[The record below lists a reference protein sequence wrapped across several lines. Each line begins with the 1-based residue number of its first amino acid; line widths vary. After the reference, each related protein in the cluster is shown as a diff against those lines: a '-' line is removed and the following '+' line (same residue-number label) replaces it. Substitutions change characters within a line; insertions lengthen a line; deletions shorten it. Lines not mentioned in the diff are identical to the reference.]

1 MSAIYFIIFILFIS
15 YLVWTWK
22 STKEYESIISR
33 ASYILV
39 GSIFITV
46 VTLVIFEISK
56 MGVIYPKDEMIGEV
70 RKIILLIFVPVNG
83 LIVLTQSASVFSQ
96 VKSGMVSKEDM
107 SKRIRILAVVFIIM
121 IIIECIYFKS
131 IQNGMIK
138 IINAI

>member
-131 IQNGMIK
+131 IQNGMIR
-138 IINAI
+138 IINAK

>member
-56 MGVIYPKDEMIGEV
+56 MGVIYPKDEMIEEV

-131 IQNGMIK
+131 IQNGMIR
-138 IINAI
+138 IINAK